1 MLVDV
6 VTTTSLWIVVAVTG
20 CLILAGLLKGIIGV
34 GMPIIAVPLVTMFI
48 DVRAAVMLLAMP
60 LVLSNI
66 PQALEGGGTPQC
78 LLRLAP
84 VLLGMLP
91 GTLTGVAML
100 LFVKASVAKL
110 VTGCIILVVGSLT
123 LFGPEFTLPS
133 KSHTPL
139 GLLSGFS
146 GGILGGLA
154 AMPGPLVFTFL
165 LAKGLRG
172 RTFTKEASTFL
183 VVSALL
189 LAATLTWSQR
199 FDVRDL
205 AISAGAVAPV
215 AVGMVIGQRLR
226 DNVPSLMFRRL
237 VLMVVLASGLELIR
251 KSIFS

>member
-6 VTTTSLWIVVAVTG
+6 VTTASSPLVAAIIVS
-20 CLILAGLLKGIIGV
+20 LILAGMLKGILGV
-34 GMPIIAVPLVTMFI
+34 GLPTIALPLVTMFI
-48 DVRAAVMLLAMP
+48 DLRAAVMLLSMP

-66 PQALEGGGTPQC
+66 PQALEGGGAAKC

-84 VLLGMLP
+84 VLMGMLP
-91 GTLTGVAML
+91 GILVGVAL
-100 LFVKASVAKL
+100 LFIVKASIATL
-110 VTGCIILVVGSLT
+110 LTGCIVLIVGSLP
-123 LFGPEFTLPS
+123 LFKPDFELPS

-139 GLLSGFS
+139 GFLSGFS

-172 RTFTKEASTFL
+172 KTFTKEASMFL

-189 LAATLTWSQR
+189 LAATLASSQR

-215 AVGMVIGQRLR
+215 AVGMVIGQRFR
-226 DNVPSLMFRRL
+226 DAVPALMFRRL
-237 VLMVVLASGLELIR
+237 VLIVVLASGIELVR
-251 KSIFS
+251 KAIFS